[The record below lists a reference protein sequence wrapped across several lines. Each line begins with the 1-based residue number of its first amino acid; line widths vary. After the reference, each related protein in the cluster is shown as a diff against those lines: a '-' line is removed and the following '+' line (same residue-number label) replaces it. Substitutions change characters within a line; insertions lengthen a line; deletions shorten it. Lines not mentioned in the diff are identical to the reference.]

1 MTIATAVLYHSDL
14 RSKLVL
20 KLLKMQYGE
29 VAFKK
34 LSKTKTEVY
43 SSDYKSVQ
51 NIIMKYIGTNDAE
64 IADAIIYMKK

>member
-1 MTIATAVLYHSDL
+1 MTIATAVLHHSDL
-14 RSKLVL
+14 RSKLAL

-34 LSKTKTEVY
+34 LSKIKTEVS

-51 NIIMKYIGTNDAE
+51 NIIMKYLGTNDAE
-64 IADAIIYMKK
+64 VADAIIYMKK